1 MEPTPVW
8 FFNAC
13 LIETTRVIRA
23 LQTPNSTWGRAD
35 TQVFAWLL
43 IVCFLVFVLIL
54 VGGYTRLTNSGL
66 SIVEWKPISGVV
78 PPLSSEGWLGE
89 FERYKQFPEYKIV
102 NPDISLSGFK
112 RIYWIEFIHR
122 LIARLLAIV
131 FLVPYLIFL
140 ARKYFDRQLA
150 LRLAFVFVL
159 GGLQGALGW
168 YMVQSGL
175 IRDPSVSQY
184 RLTAHLGLAVL
195 IYGYLLW
202 LTVGVLSRQWKIK
215 HSDAKLTRQLTIICT
230 ILVLIVQVTG
240 GFMAGTHAGFT
251 FNTFPDMNGQLVP
264 EGLFALS
271 PVWRNL
277 FENVVMIQFVHRWLA
292 IATVVLIFLLWGGRF
307 ECQSRRIRMMLDAVM
322 VAAIGQ
328 AVLGVSTLLSH
339 VSLLTALAHQA
350 GFIVLLS
357 VLVVLLKLV
366 TMRPG
371 SAQV

>member
-1 MEPTPVW
+1 M
-8 FFNAC
+8 
-13 LIETTRVIRA
+13 IRA
-23 LQTPNSTWGRAD
+23 LQTPNSAWGRAD
-35 TQVFAWLL
+35 TQVFSWLL
-43 IVCFLVFVLIL
+43 IVCFLVFVLIV

-78 PPLSSEGWLGE
+78 PPLSSEEWLEE

-112 RIYWIEFIHR
+112 RIYWIEFTHR
-122 LIARLLAIV
+122 LIARLVAIV
-131 FLVPYLIFL
+131 FLVPFLIF
-140 ARKYFDRQLA
+140 AAKKYFDRPMA
-150 LRLAFVFVL
+150 IRLVFVFVL

-184 RLTAHLGLAVL
+184 RLTAHLGMAVL

-202 LTVGVLSRQWKIK
+202 LTVGVLSRYWKMK
-215 HSDAKLTRQLTIICT
+215 HPVSKQTRQLTIICT
-230 ILVLIVQVTG
+230 VLVLIVQITG
-240 GFMAGTHAGFT
+240 GLMAGTHAGFI

-264 EGLFALS
+264 DGLFALS

-277 FENVVMIQFVHRWLA
+277 FENVVTIQFAHRWLA
-292 IATVVLIFLLWGGRF
+292 IITVVLVILLWSGRF

-339 VSLLTALAHQA
+339 VSLLIALAHQT

-371 SAQV
+371 SARV

>member
-1 MEPTPVW
+1 M
-8 FFNAC
+8 
-13 LIETTRVIRA
+13 
-23 LQTPNSTWGRAD
+23 
-35 TQVFAWLL
+35 
-43 IVCFLVFVLIL
+43 LIL

-78 PPLSSEGWLGE
+78 PPLSSEGWLEE

-131 FLVPYLIFL
+131 FLVPFLIFV
-140 ARKYFDRQLA
+140 ARKYFDRKLA

-159 GGLQGALGW
+159 GGLQGSLGW

-215 HSDAKLTRQLTIICT
+215 HSVPKLTRQLTIICT
-230 ILVLIVQVTG
+230 ILVLIVQITG
-240 GFMAGTHAGFT
+240 GFMAGTHAGFV

-264 EGLFALS
+264 EGLFGLS

-292 IATVVLIFLLWGGRF
+292 IATVILIFLLWSGRF
-307 ECQSRRIRMMLDAVM
+307 ACQSRRIRMMLDAVM

-339 VSLLTALAHQA
+339 VSLTIALAHQA

-357 VLVVLLKLV
+357 VLIVLLKLV

-371 SAQV
+371 SA

>member
-1 MEPTPVW
+1 M
-8 FFNAC
+8 
-13 LIETTRVIRA
+13 IRA
-23 LQTPNSTWGRAD
+23 LQTPNSAWGRAD
-35 TQVFAWLL
+35 TQIFSWLL
-43 IVCFLVFVLIL
+43 IVCFLVFVLIV

-78 PPLSSEGWLGE
+78 PPLSSEEWLEE

-112 RIYWIEFIHR
+112 RIYWIEFTHR
-122 LIARLLAIV
+122 LIARLVAIV
-131 FLVPYLIFL
+131 FLVPFLIF
-140 ARKYFDRQLA
+140 ATKKYFDRPMAIRLA
-150 LRLAFVFVL
+150 LVFVL

-184 RLTAHLGLAVL
+184 RLTAHLGMAVL

-202 LTVGVLSRQWKIK
+202 LTVGVLSRHWKMK
-215 HSDAKLTRQLTIICT
+215 HPVSKQTRQLTIICT
-230 ILVLIVQVTG
+230 VLVLIVQITG
-240 GFMAGTHAGFT
+240 GLMAGTHAGFI

-264 EGLFALS
+264 DGLFALS

-277 FENVVMIQFVHRWLA
+277 FENVVTIQFAHRWLA
-292 IATVVLIFLLWGGRF
+292 IITVVLVILLWSRRF

-339 VSLLTALAHQA
+339 VSLLIALAHQA

-371 SAQV
+371 SARV